1 MLKIGE
7 KYCFEDD
14 LSDRQSC
21 FLFDKE
27 DGSWSVDIVFREGDF
42 RGEIIA
48 PSICINSIDSN
59 KSSVKD
65 LVGETFSVNTLEE
78 CDEREDTF
86 YIYESEPMI
95 FYKLEIVEIKDDNA
109 HIRCTGVLIVDG
121 YANPIEKEYFE
132 IDSLIPI
139 IESVDDWKK
148 FEL

>member
-21 FLFDKE
+21 LIFDK
-27 DGSWSVDIVFREGDF
+27 DNGTWSVDIGFKEGDF
-42 RGEIIA
+42 YGELTA
-48 PSICINSIDSN
+48 PSICINSIYSN
-59 KSSVKD
+59 KSNVKD
-65 LVGETFSVNTLEE
+65 LIGESFIVNTLEE

-95 FYKLEIVEIKDDNA
+95 SYKLEIIDIKDDNA

-121 YANPIEKEYFE
+121 YADPIEKEYFE

-139 IESVDDWKK
+139 IESVDNWKK

>member
-7 KYCFEDD
+7 KYRFEDD
-14 LSDRQSC
+14 LSGRQSC
-21 FLFDKE
+21 LLFDKE
-27 DGSWSVDIVFREGDF
+27 DGSWYVDIGFKEGDF
-42 RGEIIA
+42 EGEIIA
-48 PSICINSIDSN
+48 PSICINSIGSN
-59 KSSVKD
+59 KSSAKD
-65 LVGETFSVNTLEE
+65 LVGESFSVNTLEE

-95 FYKLEIVEIKDDNA
+95 SYKLEVIEIKDDNV

-121 YANPIEKEYFE
+121 YADPIEKEYFE

-148 FEL
+148 FGL

>member
-21 FLFDKE
+21 LIFGKDN
-27 DGSWSVDIVFREGDF
+27 GTWSVAIGFKEGDF
-42 RGEIIA
+42 RGELTA

-59 KSSVKD
+59 KSSVKA
-65 LVGETFSVNTLEE
+65 LVGESFSVNTIEE

-95 FYKLEIVEIKDDNA
+95 SYKLEIIEIKDDNA
-109 HIRCTGVLIVDG
+109 HIRCIGILIVDG
-121 YANPIEKEYFE
+121 YAEPIEKEYFE

-148 FEL
+148 FGL

>member
-21 FLFDKE
+21 LLFDKE
-27 DGSWSVDIVFREGDF
+27 DGSWSVDIVFKEGDF
-42 RGEIIA
+42 EGEIIA

-109 HIRCTGVLIVDG
+109 HIKCRGILIVDG
-121 YANPIEKEYFE
+121 YEEPYEEENFE
-132 IDSLIPI
+132 IDSVLPV
-139 IESVDDWKK
+139 IESANDWKK
-148 FEL
+148 FGL

>member
-21 FLFDKE
+21 LIFDKE
-27 DGSWSVDIVFREGDF
+27 SGSWSVDIGFKEGDF
-42 RGEIIA
+42 RGELTA

-65 LVGETFSVNTLEE
+65 LVGESFSVNTIEE

-95 FYKLEIVEIKDDNA
+95 SYKIEIIEIKDDNV
-109 HIRCTGVLIVDG
+109 HIRCTGILIVDG
-121 YANPIEKEYFE
+121 YAEPIEKGYFE

-148 FEL
+148 FGL